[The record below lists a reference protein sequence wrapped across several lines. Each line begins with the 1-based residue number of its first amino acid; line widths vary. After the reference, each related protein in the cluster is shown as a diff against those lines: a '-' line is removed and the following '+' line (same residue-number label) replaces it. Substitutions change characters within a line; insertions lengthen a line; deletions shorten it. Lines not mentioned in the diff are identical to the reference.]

1 MAFSEPPPIRAKF
14 ATLIPGPDG
23 RPGDVDISPEWLQWF
38 ASFQENVEAAVAGL
52 TLGEL
57 RTEIT
62 ALSQGNVDAIGAA
75 IFGNDYKG
83 VWTARVHVVGNVR
96 SYNKKFYRCKADR
109 TGLNTDNPNSDA
121 AGWELVGS
129 AESFSDI
136 GDSSINAL
144 GAAGFGR
151 NYKGKWSARVYVV
164 GDVSYFSGFFYE
176 CLVARASTDTADPSV
191 DNSSWSVTTT
201 DSSGNVS
208 QAVSQAVQN
217 AIDAQG
223 TALYGTKYK
232 GAWSAGIFAVGDVS
246 YYSGAFYTCDVTRAA
261 TDTGNPETDTASW
274 SIEVATAGGIS
285 AAVQDAID
293 AQAAINFGSEYKGAW
308 KAGSYAAQNV
318 VYYSGFFYEA
328 NLARTASH
336 TDNPET
342 DTTGWSAKTVE
353 FMLTGDVTVDLTGV
367 TEGIQ
372 NTIDAQGT
380 AAFGSNYK
388 ATWGAGVY
396 AVGEV
401 VYHSGAFYTCDVTR
415 AATDTDNPETDA
427 ASWSIEVATAGGIS
441 AAVQDAINSQGT
453 INFGSN
459 YKGVWKSGA
468 YAVDEVSYY
477 EGLFYE
483 CEVIPAIE
491 DYPELRRFSI
501 PSTWG
506 DNEALATIRAR
517 AVAANEETTYSPPD
531 PITSDVTPPVAD
543 HYMLRWRFL
552 IRSESRWNRATL
564 SMPDGCDDWMHVYLF
579 RSNPRGGQAGAEIGS
594 VKQTVY
600 APSAVTVDSD
610 ITESDWGDPDDDGY
624 YYAMMEAY
632 FGERGGGQIAH
643 WEIGYRIGADVT
655 SPEIVNDAGGIQNIT
670 PLYGNPADD
679 STAWSI
685 KTVDVPSVGI
695 SDLSAAVQNAI
706 DAQGTAAFG
715 SNYKATWGAGVYAV
729 GEVVY
734 HSGAFYTCDVVR
746 AATDTGN
753 PAADT
758 ASWSIEVAESGGL
771 AAAIQNAID
780 VLKID
785 ISDLSNEI
793 GGQTTSLTAAFVSAV
808 AAQRDSVI
816 QALGNANYGP
826 DYKGKWAAGVYTV
839 GNVVFHSGRFY
850 ECDSARTLANT
861 DNPATDTASWSV
873 IGSSVS
879 LDLSSVTASI
889 SDLGSEIS
897 AAEQA
902 QIDATARL
910 IYGSDY
916 EGKWAAGV
924 YAVGNVV
931 FYSGSFFECDVVRGA
946 SDTNNPATDTAS
958 WSVIPALKSDISD
971 LSGGISAAVQDA
983 IDAQA
988 RIRFGGRYKATWAAG
1003 VYAVGNVVYYSGVF
1017 YTCDAVRAATDT
1029 NNPATDTASWS
1040 AEVSS
1045 DDGLSQAVQNAIDA
1059 QARVGFGDN
1068 YKGKWA
1074 AGVYAV
1080 GNVVFFS
1087 GSFFECDAV
1096 RAATDTDSPLVD
1108 SSSWSPKASVEAGVT
1123 NAINS
1128 TVDVVG
1134 AATFGTDYKGTWEAG
1149 IHAVGDI
1156 RSYNVRYYECKVARV
1171 AGNTDSPETD
1181 ASSWTLIGSAVT
1193 IRAGYQDNV
1202 DALGSSTYGSD
1213 YKGLWEAGV
1222 HEVGDYR
1229 SYSGRFYRCKVARVA
1244 GNTDNPSVDNTGWDA
1259 VGSSFLIQGDVKTA
1273 KQENIDAA
1281 ARLVFGADYKGLW
1294 QTGIFAVGAVVYDD
1308 VIQEFY
1314 ECDVAR
1320 TAANTD
1326 RPSVDVGSWEKIVS
1340 LRQNVANSLGLSQ
1353 VKSQVFT
1360 SSGTWVRPNSVGQVR
1375 VLLVGG
1381 GGGGGGGTRRTSNS
1395 QGKSGGGGGGGQLVI
1410 ADVPVVSNVSVTIA
1424 SGGIGGISQNSAY
1437 SSSAEND
1444 GGDSLFGSLLTAF
1457 GGLAG
1462 RNPTGGPSMGV
1473 QSIVSTIAPAGGNRG
1488 EAGLGSGA
1496 YALPGEAGDNSGG
1509 GGGGAVYGHGGDGGD
1524 QGISTAGEN
1533 DGEDGQDGSEGGG
1546 GGGGGGAY
1554 FAVGDGN
1561 DAADGGEGGNGICIV
1576 FWTE

>member
-1 MAFSEPPPIRAKF
+1 M
-14 ATLIPGPDG
+14 
-23 RPGDVDISPEWLQWF
+23 
-38 ASFQENVEAAVAGL
+38 
-52 TLGEL
+52 
-57 RTEIT
+57 
-62 ALSQGNVDAIGAA
+62 
-75 IFGNDYKG
+75 
-83 VWTARVHVVGNVR
+83 
-96 SYNKKFYRCKADR
+96 
-109 TGLNTDNPNSDA
+109 
-121 AGWELVGS
+121 
-129 AESFSDI
+129 
-136 GDSSINAL
+136 
-144 GAAGFGR
+144 
-151 NYKGKWSARVYVV
+151 
-164 GDVSYFSGFFYE
+164 
-176 CLVARASTDTADPSV
+176 
-191 DNSSWSVTTT
+191 
-201 DSSGNVS
+201 
-208 QAVSQAVQN
+208 
-217 AIDAQG
+217 
-223 TALYGTKYK
+223 
-232 GAWSAGIFAVGDVS
+232 
-246 YYSGAFYTCDVTRAA
+246 
-261 TDTGNPETDTASW
+261 
-274 SIEVATAGGIS
+274 
-285 AAVQDAID
+285 
-293 AQAAINFGSEYKGAW
+293 
-308 KAGSYAAQNV
+308 
-318 VYYSGFFYEA
+318 
-328 NLARTASH
+328 
-336 TDNPET
+336 
-342 DTTGWSAKTVE
+342 
-353 FMLTGDVTVDLTGV
+353 
-367 TEGIQ
+367 
-372 NTIDAQGT
+372 
-380 AAFGSNYK
+380 
-388 ATWGAGVY
+388 
-396 AVGEV
+396 
-401 VYHSGAFYTCDVTR
+401 
-415 AATDTDNPETDA
+415 
-427 ASWSIEVATAGGIS
+427 
-441 AAVQDAINSQGT
+441 
-453 INFGSN
+453 
-459 YKGVWKSGA
+459 WKSGA

-506 DNEALATIRAR
+506 DNEDLATVRAR

-931 FYSGSFFECDVVRGA
+931 FYSGSFFECDAVRA
-946 SDTNNPATDTAS
+946 PTDTNNPATDTAS

-971 LSGGISAAVQDA
+971 LSGGIGALSGGISAAVQDA

-988 RIRFGGRYKATWAAG
+988 RIRFGGRYKATWSAG

-1080 GNVVFFS
+1080 GNVVFYS
-1087 GSFFECDAV
+1087 GSFFECDVV

-1202 DALGSSTYGSD
+1202 DALGSSTYGD
-1213 YKGLWEAGV
+1213 AYKGLWEAGV
-1222 HEVGDYR
+1222 HTAGDYR
-1229 SYSGRFYRCKVARVA
+1229 SYSGRFYRCKLARVA

-1281 ARLVFGADYKGLW
+1281 ARLVFGPDYKGLW
-1294 QTGIFAVGAVVYDD
+1294 QIGIFDVGAVVYDD

-1340 LRQNVANSLGLSQ
+1340 LRQRVADSTGLSQ
-1353 VKSQVFT
+1353 VKSQILT
-1360 SSGTWVRPNSVGQVR
+1360 SSGTWPKPDNVSFVKVFLLGGGGGGRGGDRPPSRSSNGPGGGSGE
-1375 VLLVGG
+1375 LVIRDIPVTGNVVVTIGG
-1381 GGGGGGGTRRTSNS
+1381 GGGGGDGGNLSDAPGQAGSEGGETSFGSLAKARGGGAGGLGGSLGTTVSPLGSSADGGGDGEDGKSIGGLGFVGGSTVGNS
-1395 QGKSGGGGGGGQLVI
+1395 GGGGGAANGDGGDGGRQGRQPGEDGGDAPENSGSGGGGGGRGGSS
-1410 ADVPVVSNVSVTIA
+1410 PVS
-1424 SGGIGGISQNSAY
+1424 
-1437 SSSAEND
+1437 D
-1444 GGDSLFGSLLTAF
+1444 
-1457 GGLAG
+1457 
-1462 RNPTGGPSMGV
+1462 
-1473 QSIVSTIAPAGGNRG
+1473 
-1488 EAGLGSGA
+1488 
-1496 YALPGEAGDNSGG
+1496 
-1509 GGGGAVYGHGGDGGD
+1509 GGDGGD
-1524 QGISTAGEN
+1524 G
-1533 DGEDGQDGSEGGG
+1533 GS
-1546 GGGGGGAY
+1546 
-1554 FAVGDGN
+1554 
-1561 DAADGGEGGNGICIV
+1561 GICIV